1 MTAHG
6 YLMHQF
12 LSEHTNKREDEYGGS
27 ETNRLRFL
35 KNIIEKVKNK
45 VDTSKL
51 AAKVTGNDFL
61 PKGLNF
67 SKIIF

>member
-1 MTAHG
+1 MEVQR
-6 YLMHQF
+6 LI
-12 LSEHTNKREDEYGGS
+12 
-27 ETNRLRFL
+27 RLRFL
-35 KNIIEKVKNK
+35 RNIIEKVKNK

-67 SKIIF
+67 SKIGFFN